1 MAVNRTSRRRD
12 PDHTPTPASGR
23 RTQAERREQTRRALI
38 EAATALFAEHGY
50 VDTAREEICARA
62 GVTRG
67 ALDHHFDGK
76 KGLFR
81 AVAEDVE
88 VRLNQRIAEAAMLA
102 SDPVEALKAGCHKY
116 LDTATEPDVR
126 RILLLDS
133 RAVLGWKD
141 WQEFHAEHGLRL
153 MMEGIRAA
161 LPPRRSA
168 SVEPLAHVLLAA
180 LTEAALYVA
189 TSDRPKAARAEVQ
202 VTTDRIIDALLA

>member
-1 MAVNRTSRRRD
+1 MPVNRFPRPRD
-12 PDHTPTPASGR
+12 EDHTPPR
-23 RTQAERREQTRRALI
+23 RTQAERRERTRRALI
-38 EAATALFAEHGY
+38 EAATQLFSEQGY
-50 VDTAREEICARA
+50 VDTAREDICARA

-88 VRLNQRIAEAAMLA
+88 VRLNRRIAEAAM
-102 SDPVEALKAGCHKY
+102 SEPNPVDALKAGCHTY

-133 RAVLGWKD
+133 RAVLGWKE
-141 WQEFHAEHGLRL
+141 WQEFHAEHGLKL
-153 MMEGIRAA
+153 MIDGIRAA
-161 LPPRRSA
+161 LPAKRA
-168 SVEPLAHVLLAA
+168 GSVEAIAHVLLAA

-189 TSDRPKAARAEVQ
+189 TSDRPREARTEVQ
-202 VTTDRIIDALLA
+202 FTTDRIIDALLA